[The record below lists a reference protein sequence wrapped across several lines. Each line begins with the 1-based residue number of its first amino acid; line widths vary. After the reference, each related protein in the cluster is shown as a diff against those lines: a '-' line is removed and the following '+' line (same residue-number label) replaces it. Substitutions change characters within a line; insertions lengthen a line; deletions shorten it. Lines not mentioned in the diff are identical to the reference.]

1 MIVRAKNMGKYRK
14 IDKTCPDI
22 RCEQSRA
29 SQQHLCVCQPVVVQ
43 KHFHS
48 KSSFLLYVCYSETVS
63 SYNGSSVFGGK
74 NNLIYEF
81 FLPFRNLHR
90 VVIGT
95 NTVHFLCA
103 TRCFKVVSSSRSLS
117 SPFIAQMFDIPWS
130 LHSQVYFQLPEPI
143 AFFNACFAAI
153 SPENFYFHH
162 PNIPMIFASKMA
174 LDLH

>member
-1 MIVRAKNMGKYRK
+1 MNKVEHHSSSICMCVSTCGCS
-14 IDKTCPDI
+14 KTFPFKVFFSSLCLLL
-22 RCEQSRA
+22 RQF
-29 SQQHLCVCQPVVVQ
+29 HLTTEVL
-43 KHFHS
+43 
-48 KSSFLLYVCYSETVS
+48 FL
-63 SYNGSSVFGGK
+63 GGK

-130 LHSQVYFQLPEPI
+130 LHSLVYFRLPEPI
-143 AFFNACFAAI
+143 AFFNACFAAHHCRI
-153 SPENFYFHH
+153 S
-162 PNIPMIFASKMA
+162 IFIIQIFQ
-174 LDLH
+174 

>member
-1 MIVRAKNMGKYRK
+1 MNKVEHHSSSICMCVSTCGCS
-14 IDKTCPDI
+14 KTFPFKVFFSSLCLLL
-22 RCEQSRA
+22 RQF
-29 SQQHLCVCQPVVVQ
+29 HLTTEVL
-43 KHFHS
+43 
-48 KSSFLLYVCYSETVS
+48 FL
-63 SYNGSSVFGGK
+63 GGK

-162 PNIPMIFASKMA
+162 PNIHSN
-174 LDLH
+174 DLCK

>member
-1 MIVRAKNMGKYRK
+1 MFFY
-14 IDKTCPDI
+14 
-22 RCEQSRA
+22 
-29 SQQHLCVCQPVVVQ
+29 
-43 KHFHS
+43 
-48 KSSFLLYVCYSETVS
+48 FLLRQFHLTTEVL
-63 SYNGSSVFGGK
+63 FLGGK

-103 TRCFKVVSSSRSLS
+103 TRCFEVVSSSRSLS

-143 AFFNACFAAI
+143 AFFNACFAAHHCRI
-153 SPENFYFHH
+153 SIFIIQIFQWSLQVKWHWIYTKIMLVKKCWKSSKHQICHFSNPFLGKLNHGSHFQKNLRN
-162 PNIPMIFASKMA
+162 PNCWNSECGTS
-174 LDLH
+174 

>member
-1 MIVRAKNMGKYRK
+1 MGKYRK

-29 SQQHLCVCQPVVVQ
+29 SQQQH
-43 KHFHS
+43 
-48 KSSFLLYVCYSETVS
+48 LYVCVNLWLFKNISIQNLLFFFMFVIQRQFHLTTEVL
-63 SYNGSSVFGGK
+63 FLGGK

-143 AFFNACFAAI
+143 AFFNACFAA
-153 SPENFYFHH
+153 PLENFYFHH

-174 LDLH
+174 LDSH

>member
-1 MIVRAKNMGKYRK
+1 MNKVEHHSSSICMCVSTCGCS
-14 IDKTCPDI
+14 KTFPFKVFFSSLCLLL
-22 RCEQSRA
+22 RQF
-29 SQQHLCVCQPVVVQ
+29 HLTTEVL
-43 KHFHS
+43 
-48 KSSFLLYVCYSETVS
+48 FL
-63 SYNGSSVFGGK
+63 GGK

-143 AFFNACFAAI
+143 AFFNACFAA
-153 SPENFYFHH
+153 PLENFYFHH